1 MNSFR
6 TLRLPNNFLHDEIA
20 AAFRI
25 LNNAGIETSLN
36 EDMVCLN
43 FDIVDMKYL
52 ETQKSLANKLLL
64 TVISELLKIRS
75 FSSANGKV
83 VFKSFN

>member
-1 MNSFR
+1 
-6 TLRLPNNFLHDEIA
+6 LPNNFLHDEIA

-75 FSSANGKV
+75 FSSANGKI